1 MILESALPLLSA
13 LIYVAGALL
22 LKGAVDLGANVWR
35 TTCLC
40 NVATAAVFLP
50 LLLLGGTIPSTAD
63 LWQPALVGMI
73 FVCGQVLALLA
84 LRIGDVSIATPVLG
98 LKIVLVAILAT
109 LVIGERLGLALWL
122 AAALSSIAIILLN
135 RTRVDAHA
143 KVGTTIALSG
153 SAAMAY
159 AFFDVLVQKWSPAWG
174 AGRFLPIMMAFS
186 GVASLALWP
195 LGAGAPKLPAAT
207 KSRLWAGVGC
217 LALQSVT
224 FVTTIT
230 WFGRATSANVL
241 YSSRGLWSVL
251 AVWLA
256 GHWFQSRE
264 QELGG
269 KVLAWRLCGA
279 ALLLAAMVLVLLA

>member
-1 MILESALPLLSA
+1 
-13 LIYVAGALL
+13 V
-22 LKGAVDLGANVWR
+22 
-35 TTCLC
+35 TCLC
-40 NVATAAVFLP
+40 NVATAIAFAP
-50 LLLLGGTIPSTAD
+50 LLLLGGQIPSVAD

-73 FVCGQVLALLA
+73 FVFGQILALLA
-84 LRIGDVSIATPVLG
+84 LRLGDVSIATPVLG
-98 LKIVLVAILAT
+98 LKIVLVAGLAT
-109 LVIGERLGLALWL
+109 LIIGERLSLALWS
-122 AAALSSIAIILLN
+122 AAALSSVAIILLN
-135 RTRVDAHA
+135 STRAGAHA
-143 KVGTTIALSG
+143 RVGTTIAMSG

-159 AFFDVLVQKWSPAWG
+159 AMFDVLVQKWSPVWG
-174 AGRFLPIMMAFS
+174 AGRFLPIMMGFS
-186 GVASLALWP
+186 GLASLALWP
-195 LGAGAPKLPAAT
+195 LGASAPKLPAST

-264 QELGG
+264 QKLGG
-269 KVLAWRLCGA
+269 KVLARRLCGA
-279 ALLLAAMVLVLLA
+279 ALLLAAITLVLLG